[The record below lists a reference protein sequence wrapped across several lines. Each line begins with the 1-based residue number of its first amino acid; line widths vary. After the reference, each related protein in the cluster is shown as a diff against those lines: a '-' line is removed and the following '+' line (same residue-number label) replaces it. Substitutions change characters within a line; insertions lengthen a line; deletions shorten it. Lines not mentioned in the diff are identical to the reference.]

1 MEHITYG
8 NADIVAILL
17 PFYAMEMF
25 TSANHVM
32 IAIQTPRPFLALGGH
47 VVHFPNQRDKPLIPM
62 DHHVNVNSCIIVL
75 GVNLLLPETPLL
87 KMKVPGLE
95 TSSSILVAKKV
106 PEDGAR
112 FWIGGGNPR
121 CGKWK
126 TWN

>member
-1 MEHITYG
+1 MERITYG
-8 NADIVAILL
+8 NVDIVAILL
-17 PFYAMEMF
+17 PFYAMGMF

-32 IAIQTPRPFLALGGH
+32 IAIQTSRPFLALGGH

-75 GVNLLLPETPLL
+75 GVNLLPVTPLL

-95 TSSSILVAKKV
+95 TSSLILVAKKV

-126 TWN
+126 T